1 MIDSELNKIFD
12 RRSAILIGGGSILT
26 SVLIIK
32 MLQMQVFDYKK
43 YKKKSERNSFRIKIT
58 IPERGKI
65 LSESGSVISK
75 DIPIY
80 RIYII
85 PEEIDDL
92 DKLLNFLAKKLNLSQ
107 LRPFGLN
114 SLLA

>member
-43 YKKKSERNSFRIKIT
+43 YKKKKI
-58 IPERGKI
+58 R
-65 LSESGSVISK
+65 
-75 DIPIY
+75 
-80 RIYII
+80 
-85 PEEIDDL
+85 
-92 DKLLNFLAKKLNLSQ
+92 KK
-107 LRPFGLN
+107 FF
-114 SLLA
+114 